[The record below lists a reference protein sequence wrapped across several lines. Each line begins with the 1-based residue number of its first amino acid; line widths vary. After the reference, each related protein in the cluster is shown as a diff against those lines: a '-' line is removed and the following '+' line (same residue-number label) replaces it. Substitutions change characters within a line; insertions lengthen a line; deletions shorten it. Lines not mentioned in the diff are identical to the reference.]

1 MSFMWERTGRTWRF
15 HFLTSYV
22 YTVSPSFSVELRVRH
37 PGVAGPNYY
46 NLGKFASLKEAKQAV
61 MTDAEKRVPE
71 AFKHYMADG
80 GPLVR
85 RGNPGDP
92 HNPAVAEA
100 TAGYEDFHA
109 WEREEEA
116 VKHNAS
122 PSRKDS
128 WYVRVKKAD
137 STTYLGPY
145 SQGVADVVATQLHE
159 GAKVAVVYS
168 RGGEMLGEDKMK
180 RAKKGRGNPGNP
192 PPEEALVRALELV
205 REHLAT
211 GNREDAEHD
220 LYRAKVLIEVM
231 GERID
236 SAYEHG
242 WVDADT
248 RNNEALLAKHK
259 VNYNMLRDAVNRRGG
274 KPQPHARRANPG
286 DPHNP
291 AVAEAT
297 AGYEDFHAFS
307 PREVGQLRGL
317 IIPRTICLA
326 GEAVQTLYRS
336 DKWENKKNDYY
347 HDHDPGV
354 KVGRTDEHGQMVAV
368 PAEIAGWSSDDPRD
382 LGLYK
387 LGDCLGF
394 FYRDLDGEAIE
405 AHVSRPLPE
414 LYATA
419 SRKVL
424 LIIEVSGDA
433 AEVQAILW
441 GGKLCVK
448 DVGIVG

>member
-37 PGVAGPNYY
+37 HDTRPDYY

-85 RGNPGDP
+85 R
-92 HNPAVAEA
+92 A
-100 TAGYEDFHA
+100 
-109 WEREEEA
+109 
-116 VKHNAS
+116 
-122 PSRKDS
+122 
-128 WYVRVKKAD
+128 
-137 STTYLGPY
+137 
-145 SQGVADVVATQLHE
+145 
-159 GAKVAVVYS
+159 
-168 RGGEMLGEDKMK
+168 
-180 RAKKGRGNPGNP
+180 NPGNP
-192 PPEEALVRALELV
+192 PPELAEAID
-205 REHLAT
+205 
-211 GNREDAEHD
+211 GYEDACAQR
-220 LYRAKVLIEVM
+220 L
-231 GERID
+231 
-236 SAYEHG
+236 
-242 WVDADT
+242 
-248 RNNEALLAKHK
+248 
-259 VNYNMLRDAVNRRGG
+259 
-274 KPQPHARRANPG
+274 NPG

-394 FYRDLDGEAIE
+394 FYRDLDGEEIE

-424 LIIEVSGDA
+424 LVIEVSGDA